1 MAGGGEAQGEVTGR
15 GAANASGA
23 SLARN
28 SSVVAV
34 ERDVLRPL
42 SPAARRIL
50 ARAGA
55 DAGTLAQ
62 QPRVPGPFA
71 RAESED
77 DDGYDPYS
85 DRPAAPDAQWQP
97 DPWR

>member
-1 MAGGGEAQGEVTGR
+1 MAGGGEAQGEGP
-15 GAANASGA
+15 GCGDANASDA
-23 SLARN
+23 SLARD
-28 SSVVAV
+28 SSAVAGG
-34 ERDVLRPL
+34 RGALRHL
-42 SPAARRIL
+42 SPVARRIL
-50 ARAGA
+50 ERAEA
-55 DAGTLAQ
+55 DVGMPVP